1 MKVLSER
8 YIVLAIDVNQNA
20 TVLDTQLYILM
31 EDFQ

>member
-8 YIVLAIDVNQNA
+8 YIVLAIDANQNA